1 MNAQQTH
8 ILVHWK
14 YTLNDWVIST
24 LDGEGE
30 LTIEKLAS
38 REKMNLK
45 KRTKYANKVVDRWEE
60 SGRIKELWHDYKIQL
75 ETAREMTAKAKGGW
89 R

>member
-14 YTLNDWVIST
+14 WNLNQWVLQS
-24 LDGEGE
+24 LEAEGE
-30 LTIEKLAS
+30 LTPAKLAERDAMS
-38 REKMNLK
+38 LI

-60 SGRIKELWHDYKIQL
+60 SDQIKSLWRDYKSQVD
-75 ETAREMTAKAKGGW
+75 TARNLIAKGKGGW
-89 R
+89 Q